1 MMTMCVCDE
10 SGCLI
15 VAMVFPVICWGDMI
29 PNLTLATPAF
39 GLRDV
44 LTQVESSD
52 LFGFGQ
58 IDIINQK

>member
-1 MMTMCVCDE
+1 
-10 SGCLI
+10 
-15 VAMVFPVICWGDMI
+15 MI